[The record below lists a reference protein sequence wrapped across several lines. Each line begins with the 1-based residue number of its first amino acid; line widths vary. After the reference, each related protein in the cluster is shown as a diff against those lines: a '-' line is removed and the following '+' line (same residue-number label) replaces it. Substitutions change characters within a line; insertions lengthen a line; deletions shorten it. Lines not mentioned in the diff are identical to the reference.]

1 MILSGRRQGCRR
13 RRSFQRRNALKV
25 SKPKYELMA
34 LLIVLAIHAEWE
46 TGKLQQYKN
55 HRRHEKMRRRLNDVQ
70 NGMRK
75 RKKSNREIFKLV

>member
-1 MILSGRRQGCRR
+1 
-13 RRSFQRRNALKV
+13 
-25 SKPKYELMA
+25 MA

>member
-55 HRRHEKMRRRLNDVQ
+55 HRRHEKNEKAFERRS
-70 NGMRK
+70 K
-75 RKKSNREIFKLV
+75 WYEKKEKK